1 MFSVIKSILIL
12 NERTRICKMAGPSF
26 EVIQFILYL
35 IYIFWETVKMNFII
49 ICLYL
54 NEIFILAESQLFN
67 IFV

>member
-1 MFSVIKSILIL
+1 
-12 NERTRICKMAGPSF
+12 MAGPSF

-67 IFV
+67 IFVWRSLLIWIVVNRDILAIDF